1 MSNTDICVNCFTPK
15 KGYDVCPSCG
25 WYDGAE
31 PANAY
36 HLYPG
41 SVLRERYLV
50 GMSVGF
56 GGFGIT
62 YKAWDSKLGTVVA
75 IKEFYPSGLVNRVPH
90 EKNVV
95 VYSGERETQFLE
107 QKKRFLDEAR
117 TMSKFTNHP
126 NIVNVFDFFEENN
139 TAYIVM
145 EYLDG
150 ISAKKY
156 LEQCGG
162 KVDERSAVDII
173 IPILDALTAIHAKKI
188 VHRDISPDNIFL
200 TLDNKIKLLDLGAAR
215 LTNSEKE
222 ETISVVIKP
231 GYAPPEQYR
240 SKSKQGPWTDIYGVG
255 ATLYK
260 FLTGTTPEES
270 IDRSVKDTM
279 KKPSALG
286 VPVGNSLDRIVMKAM
301 AIKPE
306 LRFQSAQQMKNAL
319 LQQKEVDF
327 PEDELK
333 KRKVQRKIL
342 IAAVSVLSV
351 VLVTSVTLFL
361 TVLRPKG
368 TLATVDIQP
377 GSITML
383 LPAENQEAFD
393 SIISQFNQEYAD
405 KNFQITPTYA
415 TAEEIA
421 NKSAAE
427 LPTLTVTDGFSADF
441 MAENFMPLDMLVR
454 SVEENDYV
462 FAKQY
467 ETLYPS
473 KLEMPLGFDVLVAYG
488 NTSAANSTGVALP
501 DTLQPSDKAPF
512 GNKLIIGND
521 NYAQFL
527 RVFDENALT
536 QGEAGITVSEK
547 SGEILSD
554 IHRSYAEA
562 QYKNGEYVLPAEQ
575 PAAESAEAA
584 PTEEAATPA
593 LPATPVKNLAD
604 GKCLILVDDTAAYS
618 LIQSTLAGY
627 YTIIPITDGDNYIG
641 QYSMHF
647 GINKNAA
654 ENEKNIAQLFL
665 AYCLSDVAQN
675 VLHVQHH
682 TSLPVHKVTLKTHAQ
697 INTELQFISESQT
710 ELQFLSKTQTALLG
724 ENRRLYAESD
734 DQIEALCYGE
744 AAPENPIVLK

>member
-1 MSNTDICVNCFTPK
+1 MSNADICVNCFKPR

-41 SVLRERYLV
+41 SVLRDRYLV

-95 VYSGERETQFLE
+95 VYSGERENQFHE

-162 KVDERSAVDII
+162 KLDERSAVDII
-173 IPILDALTAIHAKKI
+173 IPVLDALSAIHSKKI

-240 SKSKQGPWTDIYGVG
+240 SKSKQGAWTDIYGVG

-260 FLTGTTPEES
+260 LLTGETPEES
-270 IDRSVKDTM
+270 IDRSVKDTL
-279 KKPSALG
+279 KKPSSVG
-286 VPVGNSLDRIVMKAM
+286 VPVDNKLDRIVMKAM
-301 AIKPE
+301 ALKPE

-351 VLVTSVTLFL
+351 ILVTSLTLFL
-361 TVLRPKG
+361 TVLKPEPTLETVTIEPG
-368 TLATVDIQP
+368 T
-377 GSITML
+377 ITML
-383 LPAENQEAFD
+383 LPAENKEAFD
-393 SIISQFNQEYAD
+393 GIIEQFNQAYAD
-405 KNFQITPTYA
+405 KKYEIVPTYVS
-415 TAEEIA
+415 AEEIA
-421 NKSAAE
+421 SKNADE
-427 LPTLTVTDGFSADF
+427 LPTLTLTDGFSAEF
-441 MAENFMPLDMLVR
+441 IENNFSSLGMVVR
-454 SVEENDYV
+454 SIQEKDYI
-462 FAKQY
+462 FEKQY

-473 KLEMPLGFDVLVAYG
+473 QLEIPLGFNVLVAYG
-488 NTSAANSTGVALP
+488 NTSAAVDAEVTLP
-501 DTLQPSDKAPF
+501 DVLESSGTPAGF
-512 GNKLIIGND
+512 GKQLVVGSD

-527 RVFDENALT
+527 RMFDEKALT
-536 QGEAGITVSEK
+536 EGEDGTKVSEK
-547 SGEILSD
+547 SRVILSE
-554 IHRSYAEA
+554 IRQLYADA
-562 QYKNGEYVLPAEQ
+562 QYKNGAFLNTIEEADAVETADESTGETTEVADAEQ
-575 PAAESAEAA
+575 TEAR
-584 PTEEAATPA
+584 P
-593 LPATPVKNLAD
+593 LQVQNLAD

-618 LIQSTLAGY
+618 LVQSKLAGY
-627 YTIIPITDGDNYIG
+627 YKIMPTKADGKLIG

-647 GINKNAA
+647 GVNKTASD
-654 ENEKNIAQLFL
+654 NEKYIAQLFL
-665 AYCLSDVAQN
+665 AYCLSDEAQN
-675 VLHVQHH
+675 MLHVQHYG
-682 TSLPVHKVTLKTHAQ
+682 SLPVQKRTLTTYAS
-697 INTELQFISESQT
+697 INTELQFISTSQ
-710 ELQFLSKTQTALLG
+710 LNLLG
-724 ENRRLYAESD
+724 ENRRLYMQSNEK
-734 DQIEALCYGE
+734 IEALCF
-744 AAPENPIVLK
+744 ADALPEDPITLK